1 MIYDAVRNSLWN
13 VLKLHYWDELVKARH
28 SARSSLSD
36 SRNSGMEELCEKMW
50 LEFFKEPLDTLS
62 DDWDSVLKQL
72 RANFFKYEWYEVY
85 DFVEFMAQSNSVEY
99 NEIRGAVRSACN
111 TVLEREVSAYRFVD
125 SEIAPITDEVE
136 IESIEQAIEDSKELV
151 SQHLKKAL
159 GL

>member
-1 MIYDAVRNSLWN
+1 
-13 VLKLHYWDELVKARH
+13 
-28 SARSSLSD
+28 
-36 SRNSGMEELCEKMW
+36 MW